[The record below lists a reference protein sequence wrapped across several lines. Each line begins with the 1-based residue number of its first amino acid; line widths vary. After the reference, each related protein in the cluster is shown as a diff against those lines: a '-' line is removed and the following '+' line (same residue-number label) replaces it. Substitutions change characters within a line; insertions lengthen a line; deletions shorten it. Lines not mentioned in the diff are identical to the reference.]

1 MEAPQLI
8 SRQQA
13 LASGL
18 SDKDL
23 RRLCRTGRWQR
34 LRAGHYLNSP
44 GCDLSVTGRHLLMAL
59 ATAETTCDSAITS
72 HCSAAVLHGMSTW
85 DIPLD
90 RVHLTRDRINGG
102 RMGRRVVVHSARLE
116 PDEITL
122 VNGIRVTTPARTI
135 IDIARSEGFEQSV
148 ALGDSALR
156 QGLTTIAE
164 LQEHVRQ
171 ARHRPGC
178 RKATQVVGF
187 LDGRSE
193 STGESLSRIVLHRCG
208 LPAPEL
214 QARVFSDDEICVGRV
229 DFLFADLGVI
239 GEFDGNTEY
248 QSALGGPRT
257 PEQIVITEKN
267 REDRLRA
274 LGWIVVR
281 WTWDDLADP
290 AHLAHRIHT
299 ATRTAGGIRRSG
311 HWTTT
316 PKP

>member
-8 SRQQA
+8 SRRQA

-44 GCDLSVTGRHLLMAL
+44 GCDVSVTGRHLLMAL

-102 RMGRRVVVHSARLE
+102 RMGRRVVVHSARLQ

-122 VNGIRVTTPARTI
+122 VNGIQVTTPARTI

-178 RKATQVVGF
+178 RKAAQVVGF

-214 QARVFSDDEICVGRV
+214 QARVFSDDDICVGRF
-229 DFLFADLGVI
+229 DFLFPELGVV
-239 GEFDGNTEY
+239 GDFDGKIEY
-248 QSALGGPRT
+248 QSALRGPHS
-257 PEQIVITEKN
+257 PEQMVVAEKKC
-267 REDRLRA
+267 EDRLRA
-274 LGWIVVR
+274 LGWIVIR
-281 WTWDDLADP
+281 WTWDDLDAP
-290 AHLAHRIHT
+290 ALLTDHIHT
-299 ATRTAGGIRRSG
+299 AARTAGGSQRRG
-311 HWTTT
+311 YWTAT
-316 PKP
+316 PKH